1 MYEGQECMCAL
12 LIMSGEGHVEYPE
25 LDTVDDGQPVQ
36 LFQCWRDVITWTKLQ
51 DNLSNDILST
61 LQ

>member
-1 MYEGQECMCAL
+1 MCAL